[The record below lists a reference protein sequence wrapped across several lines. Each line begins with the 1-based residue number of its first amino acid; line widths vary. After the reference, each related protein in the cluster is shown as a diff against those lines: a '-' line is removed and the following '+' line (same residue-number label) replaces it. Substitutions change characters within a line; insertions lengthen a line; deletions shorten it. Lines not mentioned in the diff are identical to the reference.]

1 MGVMVANRKIQ
12 DDLVSAQVKKEI
24 AVIESNALDEYLKE
38 EEAETE
44 LRRRREWFYIIWQ
57 SK

>member
-1 MGVMVANRKIQ
+1 MVANRKIQ

-38 EEAETE
+38 EEEETE
-44 LRRRREWFYIIWQ
+44 LRNERERMSWGEIGC
-57 SK
+57 